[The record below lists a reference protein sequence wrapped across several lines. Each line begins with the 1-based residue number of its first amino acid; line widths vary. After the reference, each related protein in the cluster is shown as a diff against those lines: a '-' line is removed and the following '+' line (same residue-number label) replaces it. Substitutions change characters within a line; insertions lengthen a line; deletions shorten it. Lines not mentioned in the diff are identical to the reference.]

1 MSVLNVNTIQPVG
14 SASTVTLSGI
24 LAVSGS
30 TSQTSTFTGNGV
42 QVDHSSGSSIF
53 LGSESGT
60 DAKFSVINNAPL
72 QIRTNNIEK
81 VRIGAG
87 GSVGIGISDADI
99 TLLHLAG
106 ITSPAQGD
114 DYATLSLG
122 SPTQTLRK
130 VEIGARRSTVGGDWD
145 NIGIGFKVHESN
157 SHTADPVLKM
167 VLDYDG
173 NLGVGTF
180 NPALKLHIQDGIV
193 ATPTTPNSNCDVVI
207 EGTTNTGIQFLSD
220 GQTQLRFGSSGSTG
234 DGSIIYQHSG
244 NKLRLNT
251 TGDTSLETAQGPGPR
266 GERMYVTGIG
276 SVGVGTA
283 VPPHQFVVCHP
294 ETVSSETVNNYPGVI
309 VSKFYAN
316 NQKAN
321 GRVYI
326 ALQPAYTIDQDL
338 ETVGLIGCQRDG
350 AGNDSM
356 LVFTTST
363 GTAYKDTLRCF
374 GDGTVSIAT
383 SNKSIYNDTGT
394 LSEGLAFNGGSKYTA
409 VCRSSATP
417 FFINRLTDDGNL
429 VSFYQAGS
437 NVGTISVSGNT
448 VSYNPFL
455 GCHIG
460 RLSDGSKPTI
470 LEGTIVETI
479 NESIEWKS
487 ATIANVGS
495 ASSTVVIPYYGD
507 KTSGTDEVSY
517 YGTSYTGTVGYSTC
531 QPKGNNKHVCIKIS
545 DTASS
550 KAVAGVFV
558 GWHVHDAE
566 ESGLDIAFNDITVGA
581 VGNYFIR
588 MKSGESVS
596 IGDLVESNGDGTGKV
611 QSDDIIRS
619 KTVGKITSTNVIK
632 TYSDGT
638 FLVTGVLYCG

>member
-207 EGTTNTGIQFLSD
+207 EGTTSTGIQFLSD
-220 GQTQLRFGSSGSTG
+220 TQTQLRFGSSGSTG
-234 DGSIIYQHSG
+234 DGSIIFTHSD
-244 NKLRLNT
+244 NQLRLNT
-251 TGDTSLETAQGPGPR
+251 TGFHSFDVSAGRAISIESDNKVYITEGNTYLGRDRDSNYNGGEKGYYVYAGSSTDYTYMLARNSADGSPTWLGRIDNVTRSEIEANGDFLSKTNSYTQTSDQRLKENIVDANSQWDDVKAMRIRNYNFTAAAGGNGTREIGLIAQELEASGMVGLVTTRTPRYDDNGNLETEGTTGISDPKAVRMSIVHVKALKALQEAMTKIESLETANSALTAR
-266 GERMYVTGIG
+266 VT
-276 SVGVGTA
+276 A
-283 VPPHQFVVCHP
+283 L
-294 ETVSSETVNNYPGVI
+294 ESS
-309 VSKFYAN
+309 
-316 NQKAN
+316 
-321 GRVYI
+321 
-326 ALQPAYTIDQDL
+326 
-338 ETVGLIGCQRDG
+338 
-350 AGNDSM
+350 
-356 LVFTTST
+356 
-363 GTAYKDTLRCF
+363 
-374 GDGTVSIAT
+374 
-383 SNKSIYNDTGT
+383 
-394 LSEGLAFNGGSKYTA
+394 
-409 VCRSSATP
+409 
-417 FFINRLTDDGNL
+417 
-429 VSFYQAGS
+429 
-437 NVGTISVSGNT
+437 
-448 VSYNPFL
+448 
-455 GCHIG
+455 
-460 RLSDGSKPTI
+460 
-470 LEGTIVETI
+470 
-479 NESIEWKS
+479 
-487 ATIANVGS
+487 
-495 ASSTVVIPYYGD
+495 
-507 KTSGTDEVSY
+507 
-517 YGTSYTGTVGYSTC
+517 
-531 QPKGNNKHVCIKIS
+531 
-545 DTASS
+545 
-550 KAVAGVFV
+550 
-558 GWHVHDAE
+558 
-566 ESGLDIAFNDITVGA
+566 
-581 VGNYFIR
+581 
-588 MKSGESVS
+588 
-596 IGDLVESNGDGTGKV
+596 
-611 QSDDIIRS
+611 
-619 KTVGKITSTNVIK
+619 
-632 TYSDGT
+632 
-638 FLVTGVLYCG
+638 